1 MRSSDWS
8 SDVCSSDLLGLV
20 NADIAGANPETGAE
34 VLWSVRLSVDDPD
47 LAPGRKAVQQMNDA
61 VADRPG
67 AGQQQ
72 IEPKIVRQVRTR
84 IVAALVREEREAQ
97 PVPELAATFTQ
108 YDQSLEDFRNAE
120 AGRAQGRDRIGT
132 LAVGRQRCP
141 GGGPAGKPAIRVEP
155 GPRPVGR
162 RAERRVGK

>member
-97 PVPELAATFTQ
+97 PVPELA
-108 YDQSLEDFRNAE
+108 
-120 AGRAQGRDRIGT
+120 DRKST
-132 LAVGRQRCP
+132 RLNSSH
-141 GGGPAGKPAIRVEP
+141 
-155 GPRPVGR
+155 
-162 RAERRVGK
+162 